1 MASNNSLQLEY
12 YLEDE
17 YRWCKLEII
26 SFLCGGIEKK
36 SEITSLDQL
45 PEKFKGRYLYSEE
58 NCLWMYENIKSED
71 VRIKPGSM
79 QVRYAW

>member
-12 YLEDE
+12 YLESE

-26 SFLCGGIEKK
+26 SFLCGGIEKAAAVK
-36 SEITSLDQL
+36 TLDDL
-45 PEKFKGRYLYSEE
+45 PKKFKGRYLYSSET
-58 NCLWMYENIKSED
+58 NLWIYINVDSDD

-79 QVRYAW
+79 QSNYAW